1 MTTDSDRPDDVR
13 SAHAVAPSSSPS
25 GSPRTTGS
33 SGGGGTKAL
42 IGVLL
47 AGVAG
52 MIIFLFVNMS
62 RDGRIHPGPTAA
74 HAECKRGQPDC
85 LPEVNY
91 TDTTG
96 AAYKREQ
103 LAGKVV
109 LVNFWATWCHPC
121 QSEIPAL
128 SKAYDKYKA
137 KGVVFLGVM
146 MDNVDSQQLLNFQ
159 SDYEMT
165 YPVVRS
171 NSDLMVSYNY
181 PDALPTTFVYDRS
194 GKQVYNRVGP
204 LRESELDSL
213 LGQLVAQN

>member
-1 MTTDSDRPDDVR
+1 MTTDSDRPDDHA
-13 SAHAVAPSSSPS
+13 AHAALSPSTSSPGSRSDSPS
-25 GSPRTTGS
+25 GGS
-33 SGGGGTKAL
+33 TKAL

-47 AGVAG
+47 AGIAG
-52 MIIFLFVNMS
+52 MVIFLFVHVS
-62 RDGRIHPGPTAA
+62 RDGRIHPGLAPA
-74 HAECKRGQPDC
+74 HAGCTRGQPDC

-91 TDTTG
+91 VDTAG
-96 AAYKREQ
+96 VAYQRDT

-146 MDNVDSQQLLNFQ
+146 TDNVDSQQLLNFQ
-159 SDYEMT
+159 SDYEMS
-165 YPVVRS
+165 YPVVRA
-171 NSDLMVSYNY
+171 NSDLMVSFNY
-181 PDALPTTFVYDRS
+181 PDALPTTFVYDKG
-194 GKQVYNRVGP
+194 GKQVFSHVGP
-204 LRESELDSL
+204 VREADLDSL